1 MKSVC
6 VNACYLFSR
15 LLIKK
20 CPPYLHYPVDSS
32 CVFHHALFNDCAT
45 CVSGMHV
52 LLLCPLELSWLFLTL
67 CT

>member
-45 CVSGMHV
+45 WVSGMHV

-67 CT
+67 CA